1 MIHTKVSYLSKKQ
14 TLCETLIGEF
24 IHSGYLKHTKN
35 WLVKKHSFYLSLSLS
50 LFKFKPHVYIIVAH
64 Y

>member
-50 LFKFKPHVYIIVAH
+50 FQI
-64 Y
+64 